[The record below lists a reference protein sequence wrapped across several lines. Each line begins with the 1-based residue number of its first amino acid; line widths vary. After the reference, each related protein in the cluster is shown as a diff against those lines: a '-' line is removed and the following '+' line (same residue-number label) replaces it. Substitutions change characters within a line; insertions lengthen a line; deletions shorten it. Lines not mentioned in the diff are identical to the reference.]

1 MQDALGLT
9 LEQKLAIVEVRRDF
23 LGRMQGVVRARAAL
37 QGALQRPVP
46 AQYSDGSALNAFAET
61 SVALEERLRALA
73 AEEGEAFNL
82 MAYGVRQARAA
93 ALMIAPKRASLHV
106 HLPQQA

>member
-1 MQDALGLT
+1 MGCVQDALGLT
-9 LEQKLAIVEVRRDF
+9 LEQKLAIVEVRRQF
-23 LGRMQGVVRARAAL
+23 LGRMQAVVRERAAL

-46 AQYSDGSALNAFAET
+46 VQYGDGAALNAFAET

-82 MAYGVRQARAA
+82 MSYGRAPGEHGRTKQTRQQRV
-93 ALMIAPKRASLHV
+93 LTIHI
-106 HLPQQA
+106 